1 MSVNYSILANNP
13 VWNHKTVVSNATTV
27 PKFVPAA
34 GGNPSSGGAMTVTLP
49 PGGYRTVVISN
60 VGTVNLFLA
69 DSTKAPAATDTALGS
84 NGIMLQPG
92 SAITVGVSGA
102 DLVLYNPHEVTDGS
116 FVSVSYA

>member
-13 VWNHKTVVSNATTV
+13 VWNPKTVVSDATTV

-34 GGNPSSGGAMTVTLP
+34 GGNPSSGGAMIVTIP
-49 PGGYRTVVISN
+49 SGGYRTVVISN

-69 DSTKAPAATDTALGS
+69 DSTKMPAATDTELGS

>member
-13 VWNHKTVVSNATTV
+13 VWNPKTVVSNATTV
-27 PKFVPAA
+27 PKFVPAV
-34 GGNPSSGGAMTVTLP
+34 GVNPSSGGVMIV
-49 PGGYRTVVISN
+49 TVVISN

-69 DSTKAPAATDTALGS
+69 DSTKVPIATDTELGS

-102 DLVLYNPHEVTDGS
+102 DLVLLNPHEVTDGS